1 MRNSRPT
8 KLAGRSGG
16 FLWGLV
22 EAEEVS
28 FGVLEGRG
36 LPSGLAHALSDFSL
50 GEGDDASG
58 GFDFGA
64 GVTQ

>member
-1 MRNSRPT
+1 M
-8 KLAGRSGG
+8 
-16 FLWGLV
+16 V

-36 LPSGLAHALSDFSL
+36 LPSGFAHALSDFSL